1 RAPALARL
9 GSPARDAALRRGAMR
24 FGCLF
29 VPDLPLQALLR
40 VEPDLHGRPVAVAQ
54 GEGASARVVAVS
66 VPARTQ
72 GVLPGARLKEA
83 LALCPDL
90 VLRWDDEAVREAA
103 REAALDAAAA
113 VSPRVEEVAPGLVLV
128 DARGLGK
135 LHGGD
140 RGLVSALL
148 AAARRVGL
156 EGKAGVASGKRIA
169 RIAAVRGEGIEV
181 VPRGGERAFLA
192 PLPLA

>member
-1 RAPALARL
+1 
-9 GSPARDAALRRGAMR
+9 MR

-140 RGLVSALL
+140 RGLASALL

-156 EGKAGVASGKRIA
+156 EGKAGVASTIHRSPVAGSTIPRLTG
-169 RIAAVRGEGIEV
+169 RRRRRPSSHAAGSLIPACG
-181 VPRGGERAFLA
+181 
-192 PLPLA
+192 

>member
-1 RAPALARL
+1 GGGARLPPEAEQAGTRAGGDEARLPGARAPALARL

-54 GEGASARVVAVS
+54 GEGA
-66 VPARTQ
+66 
-72 GVLPGARLKEA
+72 
-83 LALCPDL
+83 
-90 VLRWDDEAVREAA
+90 

-140 RGLVSALL
+140 RGLASALL

-181 VPRGGERAFLA
+181 V
-192 PLPLA
+192 